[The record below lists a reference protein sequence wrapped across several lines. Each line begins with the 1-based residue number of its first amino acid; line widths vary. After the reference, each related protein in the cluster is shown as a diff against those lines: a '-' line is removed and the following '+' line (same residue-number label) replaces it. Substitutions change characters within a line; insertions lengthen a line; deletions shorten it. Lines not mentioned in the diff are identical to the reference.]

1 MIAYLEGRVI
11 AKTETYFILEA
22 GGVGYQVFAGERFL
36 ATIKN
41 GQNQVAYIHH
51 QVREELNDL
60 YGFADLADLELFGLL
75 ISVSGVGPKS
85 ALAVLSLAS
94 ADDVKTAII
103 HGDASLLTKVS
114 GIGKKTADRLILE
127 LKNKILKLAPS
138 SDTSPDF
145 TGLSDEL
152 DALVSLGY
160 SVNDARLALKQVG
173 PEHGSTSARL
183 KAALRYLAH

>member
-11 AKTETYFILEA
+11 AKTESYFILET

-41 GQNQVAYIHH
+41 GQNQVAYIYH
-51 QVREELNDL
+51 QVREEVNDL

-94 ADDVKTAII
+94 ADDVKIAII

-160 SVNDARLALKQVG
+160 SVNDARLALNQVG
-173 PEHGSTSARL
+173 SEQTSTSARL
-183 KAALRYLAH
+183 KAALRYLSH